1 MLSLLIDL
9 HDGITVAVPT
19 EMLDDVK
26 SFLVTETKEIGLGL
40 GLKHDQ
46 VMEIADDSTSLLN
59 PW

>member
-1 MLSLLIDL
+1 LLIDL

-26 SFLVTETKEIGLGL
+26 SFLVTETKKIGLGL
-40 GLKHDQ
+40 GFKHDQ
-46 VMEIADDSTSLLN
+46 VMEISNDTTSLMS

>member
-1 MLSLLIDL
+1 MLKLLIDL

-26 SFLVTETKEIGLGL
+26 SFLVTETKKRGLGL
-40 GLKHDQ
+40 CLKHDQ
-46 VMEIADDSTSLLN
+46 VMEISNDTTSLMS